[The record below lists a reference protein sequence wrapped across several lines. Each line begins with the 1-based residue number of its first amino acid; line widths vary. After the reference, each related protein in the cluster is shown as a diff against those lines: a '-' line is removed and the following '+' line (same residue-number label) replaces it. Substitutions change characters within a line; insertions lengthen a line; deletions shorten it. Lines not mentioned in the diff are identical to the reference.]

1 MQKSLRVGGIGSEAV
16 GRTSGLTQ
24 KKKNLMVKKS
34 DKIVK
39 DQRSYESRKQVAHK

>member
-24 KKKNLMVKKS
+24 KKLMVERS
-34 DKIVK
+34 DQIVK
-39 DQRSYESRKQVAHK
+39 DQRSYESREQVAHK

>member
-24 KKKNLMVKKS
+24 KKNLMVKKS

>member
-24 KKKNLMVKKS
+24 KKKTSWLKNQIKS
-34 DKIVK
+34 LKIREAMK
-39 DQRSYESRKQVAHK
+39 AENK